1 MAFPVVLPVIGTA
14 RSRFVITPRFKS
26 YLIVQKRKAMKTF
39 IRIPGFFPVGALIL
53 LFHVGSHAQVVVNNK
68 NINDD
73 KDLEYVQLMYYVDKA
88 SLRPVFYLDFGL
100 IEPEYT
106 DIIRPERDY
115 KQKIIINGE
124 ELNDRITVVWVLN
137 KMHQAGWEYMGDSI
151 YLPLRMMDKWHVF
164 TLRRRSNNL

>member
-1 MAFPVVLPVIGTA
+1 
-14 RSRFVITPRFKS
+14 
-26 YLIVQKRKAMKTF
+26 MKTF
-39 IRIPGFFPVGALIL
+39 IPICGFLCAGALIF
-53 LFHVGSHAQVVVNNK
+53 LFNVSGHAQVVVNSK

-88 SLRPVFYLDFGL
+88 TLRPVFYLDYGL

-106 DIIRPERDY
+106 DIIAPERDY
-115 KQKIIINGE
+115 KQKISINGE

-164 TLRRRSNNL
+164 TLRRKSQAL

>member
-1 MAFPVVLPVIGTA
+1 
-14 RSRFVITPRFKS
+14 
-26 YLIVQKRKAMKTF
+26 MKTF
-39 IRIPGFFPVGALIL
+39 ISIRGFLSTAALIL
-53 LFHVGSHAQVVVNNK
+53 LFNVTGHTQVVVNNK

-88 SLRPVFYLDFGL
+88 TLRPVFYLDYGL

-106 DIIRPERDY
+106 DIIEPERDY
-115 KQKIIINGE
+115 KQKISINGE

-164 TLRRRSNNL
+164 TLRRKNNSL